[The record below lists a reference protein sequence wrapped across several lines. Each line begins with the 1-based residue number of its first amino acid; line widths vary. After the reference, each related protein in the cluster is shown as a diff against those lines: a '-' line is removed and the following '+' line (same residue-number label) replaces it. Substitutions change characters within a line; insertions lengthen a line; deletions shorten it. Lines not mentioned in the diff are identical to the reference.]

1 MRDWPFQLTYEPV
14 AEMRPAVFRIDKSDH
29 LRAIGIMPFG
39 FSPLLHLDPRVVLA
53 ALAAMPLHAQLVSY
67 DGFEDYA
74 AGVQVENGSIG
85 SAGTGLDGGTGW
97 GGSYD
102 VNDSIK
108 NFVRIE
114 NRSSSPVNYAN
125 GGISIS
131 GGVRALRFYD
141 TANGSYALQRPLGI
155 TFNAASGDTLWFSV
169 LFRTAGGSPLSN
181 QDFFLIG
188 FDDNEQAAA
197 GNPRVSIGANTTQS
211 SFPSPFGFFVRS
223 TTTVSN
229 SVFYDGLSIAAAT
242 TYLLV
247 ARIQANAGEYD
258 TVSLFVNPSTLDH
271 PGPPSAEIV
280 LPSGLSALSHAFIR
294 TNRLDS
300 GDAYVLDEWHIGRD
314 YGSVVQA
321 LQGALRMQAT
331 NLPESPL
338 VLRWPVSPAATVLET
353 STTLAPESWTEVNQP
368 ASLNGAEWEF
378 PVSIEPNTPTRFF
391 RLKR

>member
-1 MRDWPFQLTYEPV
+1 MQGIRRVT
-14 AEMRPAVFRIDKSDH
+14 R
-29 LRAIGIMPFG
+29 IMPVGNITSEYRPGIFENI
-39 FSPLLHLDPRVVLA
+39 PILLTLA
-53 ALAAMPLHAQLVSY
+53 AMVTMPLHAQLSAY

-74 AGVQVENGSIG
+74 ADVQVESGNIG
-85 SAGTGLDGGTGW
+85 SAGTGLDGGAGW

-114 NRSSSPVNYAN
+114 NRSSSPVNFTN
-125 GGISIS
+125 GEISIA
-131 GGVRALRFYD
+131 GGSRALRFYD
-141 TANGSYALQRPLGI
+141 NANGSYALQRPLGI
-155 TFNAASGDTLWFSV
+155 AFNAAAGDTLWFSV
-169 LFRTAGGSPLSN
+169 LFRTAGGSPLLN

-211 SFPSPFGFFVRS
+211 TFPSPFRFFVRS

-258 TVSLFVNPSTLDH
+258 TVSLFVNPSTPDH

-280 LPSGLSALSHAFIR
+280 LPSGLSALSHAFVR
-294 TNRLDS
+294 TNRLDN
-300 GDAYVLDEWHIGRD
+300 GDVYVLDELHIGRD
-314 YGSVVQA
+314 YGSVVQSFQGALRIDSTGFPGNTRMLRWPMTLAGVTLQTSTSLAPDSWSEVTGPFA
-321 LQGALRMQAT
+321 LQGAEREYPMT
-331 NLPESPL
+331 
-338 VLRWPVSPAATVLET
+338 
-353 STTLAPESWTEVNQP
+353 
-368 ASLNGAEWEF
+368 
-378 PVSIEPNTPTRFF
+378 IEPGTPRRFF
-391 RLKR
+391 RLAR